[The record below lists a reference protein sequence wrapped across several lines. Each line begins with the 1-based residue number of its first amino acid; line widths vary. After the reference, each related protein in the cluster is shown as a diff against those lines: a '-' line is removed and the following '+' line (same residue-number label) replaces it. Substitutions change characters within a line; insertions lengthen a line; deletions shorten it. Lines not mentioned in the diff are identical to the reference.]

1 MRYFILLA
9 FMLNSLFALDL
20 TLTSKQIANG
30 KSALLLLSKEDAKE
44 YTKVKIASQSFPL
57 LPHPKDQNKLFT
69 LLPISY
75 YEKPSHK
82 KLQVFY
88 KKNNL
93 QYSEDIALDVV
104 QGKYEKELL
113 EVESSKV
120 TLSET
125 DKTRTKKEY
134 AEAMKIYKTITP
146 KSYIDS
152 PFIVPLDSFITS
164 DFGKA
169 RVYNGSLKGYHS
181 GTDFRAEVGVP
192 IVASNDGVV
201 VLAQERF
208 YAGGSIVID
217 HGYGIYTTYY
227 HLSKFLVKKGD
238 VVKKSQ
244 VIALSGKSGRVTGPH
259 LHFGVRVFGV
269 QVDPLQFIS
278 LINQNLFKGTQ

>member
-1 MRYFILLA
+1 MRYFILLG
-9 FMLNSLFALDL
+9 FILSSLFALDV
-20 TLTSKQIANG
+20 TLTSTQIANG
-30 KSALLLLSKEDAKE
+30 KSALLLLSKEDGKE

-57 LPHPKDQNKLFT
+57 LAHPRDEDKLFT

-75 YEKPSHK
+75 YEQPSHK

-88 KKNNL
+88 RKNNV
-93 QYSEDIALDVV
+93 QYSEEISLDVV
-104 QGKYEKELL
+104 QGKYKKEVL

-120 TLSET
+120 KLS
-125 DKTRTKKEY
+125 DKDKKRTTKEY

-146 KSYIDS
+146 KSYINA
-152 PFIVPLDSFITS
+152 PFKVPLDSFITS

-169 RVYNGSLKGYHS
+169 RVYNGSLRGYHS

-227 HLSKFLVKKGD
+227 HLSKFLVQKGD

>member
-1 MRYFILLA
+1 MRLLV
-9 FMLNSLFALDL
+9 LVSVLLGSLFALDVR
-20 TLTSKQIANG
+20 LTSTQIANG
-30 KSALLLLSKEDAKE
+30 KSALLLLSSKDGKE

-57 LPHPKDQNKLFT
+57 LVHPKDENSFFT
-69 LLPISY
+69 LLPMSY

-82 KLQVFY
+82 KLHVFY
-88 KKNNL
+88 EKDGV
-93 QYSEDIALDVV
+93 QHSQEIALDVV
-104 QGKYEKELL
+104 QGEYKKEVL

-120 TLSET
+120 TLSDA
-125 DKTRTKKEY
+125 DKKRTAKEY

-146 KSYIDS
+146 KSYIQE
-152 PFIVPLDSFITS
+152 PFKVPLDSFITS
-164 DFGKA
+164 EFGKA

-192 IVASNDGVV
+192 IIASNDGVV

-227 HLSKFLVKKGD
+227 HLSKFLVQEGD

-269 QVDPLQFIS
+269 QVDPLQFIT
-278 LINQNLFKGTQ
+278 LINQNLFKGIQ